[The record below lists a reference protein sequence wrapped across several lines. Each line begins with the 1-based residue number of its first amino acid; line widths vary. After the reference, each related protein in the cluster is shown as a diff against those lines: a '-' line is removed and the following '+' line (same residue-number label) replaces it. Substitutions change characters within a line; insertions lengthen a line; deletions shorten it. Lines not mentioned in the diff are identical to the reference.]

1 MSRVK
6 VFVRRHVFD
15 LVIVIGAIEAA
26 LEVALDERAPWYAVP
41 ASLLIIGVLLGR
53 RRFPFASPVAVW
65 GLAAA
70 FSFMDGRVIT
80 STFALY
86 AAGLAAT
93 FLLGNLADLRQA
105 RIGLVIAIAG
115 AAIVVYNRP
124 AGSAADYLF
133 VPGMFAIVWL
143 AGFALR
149 SRSAEAEAAERR
161 AAEAERRREAA
172 ARIAVAEERA
182 RIARELHD
190 IVAHS
195 VSVMVLQVGA
205 VRHNLPSGLDDDR
218 QALLGVEQTGRAAL
232 TEMRHLLG
240 AMRATDQDPELVPQ
254 PSLGDLDALLEKVRR
269 AGLPVE
275 LHVEGDPSDLP
286 RAIELSAYRIVQE
299 GLTNALKHAHASH
312 AEVTVRAGDD
322 RVEIEIRDDGK
333 GAGVANGDG
342 LGHGLVGVRERVKIY
357 GGEMSCGESPGGRG
371 FVLRASLPVG
381 RDQS

>member
-6 VFVRRHVFD
+6 LLLRRHGFD

-26 LEVALDERAPWYAVP
+26 LEVGLDERAPWYAVP
-41 ASLLIIGVLLGR
+41 AALAIVGVLLAR
-53 RRFPFASPVAVW
+53 RRFPFGSPVAVW
-65 GLAAA
+65 VLAAA
-70 FSFMDGRVIT
+70 FSFMDGRVVT

-86 AAGLAAT
+86 AAGLAAA

-105 RIGLVIAIAG
+105 RVGLVIAVAG
-115 AAIVVYNRP
+115 AAIIVYNRP
-124 AGSAADYLF
+124 EHSAADYVF
-133 VPGMFAIVWL
+133 VPGMFAIAWL

-161 AAEAERRREAA
+161 AIEAERRREAS
-172 ARIAVAEERA
+172 ARIAVAEERS

-205 VRHNLPSGLDDDR
+205 VRHNLPAGLSDDKH
-218 QALLGVEQTGRAAL
+218 ALLGVEQTGRAAL

-240 AMRATDQDPELVPQ
+240 AMREADQDAELVPQ
-254 PSLGDLDALLEKVRR
+254 PGLGDLDALLDKVRR

-275 LHVEGDPSDLP
+275 LHLEGDPSDVP

-299 GLTNALKHAHASH
+299 GLTNALKHAHASQ
-312 AEVTVRAGDD
+312 ADVSVRA
-322 RVEIEIRDDGK
+322 RQRP
-333 GAGVANGDG
+333 
-342 LGHGLVGVRERVKIY
+342 RR
-357 GGEMSCGESPGGRG
+357 
-371 FVLRASLPVG
+371 G
-381 RDQS
+381 RDPRRRHGRRRGER